1 MQPEDNKPAASRL
14 ERSELGLP
22 GSFGPLV
29 KISLALLL
37 IALVVLAVRGRVWE
51 AFRGNRIEEIV
62 SEARIAIHAK
72 QWEQAVIRIREARE
86 VNANHPDL
94 WRVTTEYLD
103 QTGLEPVLQ
112 IQTLRRLREVGLAE
126 KGDELIEGRA
136 HLRLGDLPRARAIWE
151 KLPEDERR
159 SSEALEFH
167 AAIQLQEG
175 EKEKARAT
183 SLLAAQNKTDGPLA
197 AFRSAKIGLISA
209 LPERRASALAE
220 IQAMSTQKDAAGLEA
235 LRLLIER
242 DGITSA
248 EAEKLLVAFEAHP
261 KHDLADRL
269 SALSA
274 IMRADPGRRGALLD
288 AEVKAQKGKSHDVT
302 LLVAR
307 WLAHEKEHLRVLD
320 LAPREVLLKEK
331 DLFPIFLQSMAEAGR
346 WKDMRELFENHR
358 SLPMKEESIQVW
370 KAIAASRLEST
381 LKQAEHH
388 LRLAFTGSISA
399 KNHATLR
406 AASQVAEDLELWE
419 LAYEGY
425 SQLSQPEVGAELEM
439 LEKCWKAAIAT
450 SHMDWQLDTARRLR
464 VLRPTSVR
472 FANRLDYLRLL
483 LGDEIEAA
491 MEWREV
497 YTDESADERQMAALL
512 LALKAYRMRDK
523 SLMLESLAKVDD
535 ATALPPGQRAVLA
548 GLLASGGQA
557 GRAFQLA
564 ERVQERLL
572 SSVELAFLK
581 KAL

>member
-1 MQPEDNKPAASRL
+1 MNPPEKPTPTRL

-29 KISLALLL
+29 KVSVALLL
-37 IALVVLAVRGRVWE
+37 VALIVLTVRGRVWD
-51 AFRGNRIEEIV
+51 AFRGNRIEELV
-62 SEARIAIHAK
+62 SEAKLAIEAK

-86 VNANHPDL
+86 LKADHPEL
-94 WRVTTEYLD
+94 WRVTTQYLD

-112 IQTLRRLREVGLAE
+112 IQTLRRLREAGVVVKDDDL
-126 KGDELIEGRA
+126 LEGRA
-136 HLRLGDLPRARAIWE
+136 LLRLGDLERARMIWE
-151 KLPEDERR
+151 KLP
-159 SSEALEFH
+159 SEEKQTAAALEFQ

-175 EKEKARAT
+175 EKEKAHAT
-183 SLLAAQNKTDGPLA
+183 TQLAAQSKSDDPLA
-197 AFRSAKIGLISA
+197 AFHRAKIGLDSTI
-209 LPERRASALAE
+209 PERRASALAE
-220 IQAMSTQKDAAGLEA
+220 MAALSMQKDATGLEA

-242 DGITSA
+242 NGITAS
-248 EAEKLLVAFEAHP
+248 EAEKLLTAFEAHP

-274 IMRADPGRRGALLD
+274 IMRADPARRDAVLR
-288 AEVKAQKGKSHDVT
+288 AEVAAQKGKSLDVT

-320 LAPREVLLKEK
+320 LAPRDVLLKEK

-346 WKDMRELFENHR
+346 WREMRELFENHR
-358 SLPMKEESIQVW
+358 SLPMKEEGIQVW
-370 KAIAASRLEST
+370 KALAASRLEPT

-388 LRLAFTGSISA
+388 LRLAFTGSISS

-406 AASQVAEDLELWE
+406 AAAQVAEDLELWE

-425 SQLSQPEVGAELEM
+425 SELSRPELGTELEM
-439 LEKCWKAAIAT
+439 LEKCWKAATAT
-450 SHMDWQLDTARRLR
+450 SHMNWQLDTARRLR

-497 YTDESADERQMAALL
+497 YTDESADERHMAALL
-512 LALKAYRMRDK
+512 LALKAYRMNDK
-523 SLMLESLAKVDD
+523 SRMLESLAKVGD
-535 ATALPPGQRAVLA
+535 AASLPPGQRAVLA
-548 GLLASGGQA
+548 GLLASGGDV
-557 GRAFQLA
+557 GRAYQLA
-564 ERVQERLL
+564 EKVQESLL
-572 SSVELAFLK
+572 SPVERGFLK

>member
-1 MQPEDNKPAASRL
+1 MNPPEKPTPTRL

-29 KISLALLL
+29 KVSIALLL
-37 IALVVLAVRGRVWE
+37 IALIVLAVRGRVWD
-51 AFRGNRIEEIV
+51 AFRGNRIEKLV
-62 SEARIAIHAK
+62 SEAKLAIEAK
-72 QWEQAVIRIREARE
+72 QWEQAVIRLREARE
-86 VNANHPDL
+86 LKADHPDL
-94 WRVTTEYLD
+94 WRVTTLYLD

-112 IQTLRRLREVGLAE
+112 IQTLRRLREAGLAA
-126 KGDELIEGRA
+126 KGDDLLEGRA
-136 HLRLGDLPRARAIWE
+136 HLRLGDLPRARVIWE
-151 KLPEDERR
+151 KLPADERQ
-159 SSEALEFH
+159 SAAALEFQ
-167 AAIQLQEG
+167 AAIQFQEG

-183 SLLAAQNKTDGPLA
+183 SQLAAQSKSDDPLA
-197 AFRSAKIGLISA
+197 AFRNAKIGLISS

-220 IQAMSTQKDAAGLEA
+220 MTALSTQKDAAGLEA

-242 DGITSA
+242 DGITAA
-248 EAEKLLVAFEAHP
+248 EAEKLLAAFEAHP

-274 IMRADPGRRGALLD
+274 IMRADPARRAAVLD
-288 AEVKAQKGKSHDVT
+288 AEVAAQKSKSLDVT

-320 LAPREVLLKEK
+320 LAPRDVLLKEK
-331 DLFPIFLQSMAEAGR
+331 DLFPILVQSMAEAER
-346 WKDMRELFENHR
+346 WKEMREVFENHHA
-358 SLPMKEESIQVW
+358 LPMKEEGIQVW
-370 KAIAASRLEST
+370 KALAASRLEPT

-406 AASQVAEDLELWE
+406 AAAQVAEDLELWE

-425 SQLSQPEVGAELEM
+425 SQLSKPEVGAELEM
-439 LEKCWKAAIAT
+439 LEKCWKAATAT

-497 YTDESADERQMAALL
+497 YTDESADERHMAALL
-512 LALKAYRMRDK
+512 LALKAYRMNDK
-523 SLMLESLAKVDD
+523 SRMLESLAKVSD
-535 ATALPPGQRAVLA
+535 ATSLPPGQRAVFA
-548 GLLASGGQA
+548 GLLASGGEV
-557 GRAFQLA
+557 GRAYQLA
-564 ERVQERLL
+564 EKLQESLL
-572 SSVELAFLK
+572 SPVERGFLK

>member
-1 MQPEDNKPAASRL
+1 MNSDDKPTPSRL

-29 KISLALLL
+29 KVSIALLL
-37 IALVVLAVRGRVWE
+37 IALIVLAVRGRVWD
-51 AFRGNRIEEIV
+51 AFRGNRIEELV
-62 SEARIAIHAK
+62 GEAKLAIEAK

-86 VNANHPDL
+86 LKADHPGL
-94 WRVTTEYLD
+94 WRVTAQYLD
-103 QTGLEPVLQ
+103 QTGLEPVMQ
-112 IQTLRRLREVGLAE
+112 IQTLRRLREAGLVE
-126 KGDELIEGRA
+126 KGDDLLEGRA
-136 HLRLGDLPRARAIWE
+136 HLRLGDLARARLIWE
-151 KLPEDERR
+151 KLSTAEKQTAA
-159 SSEALEFH
+159 ALEFQ

-183 SLLAAQNKTDGPLA
+183 SQLAAQSKSDDPLA
-197 AFRSAKIGLISA
+197 AFRSAKVGLVSTI
-209 LPERRASALAE
+209 PERRASALAE
-220 IQAMSTQKDAAGLEA
+220 MTALSTQKDAAGLEA

-242 DGITSA
+242 DGITAA
-248 EAEKLLVAFEAHP
+248 EAEKLLTAFEAHP

-274 IMRADPGRRGALLD
+274 IVRADPARRGAVLST
-288 AEVKAQKGKSHDVT
+288 EVTAQKGKSLDVT

-320 LAPREVLLKEK
+320 LAPRDVLLKEK

-346 WKDMRELFENHR
+346 WREMRGLFENHR
-358 SLPMKEESIQVW
+358 SLPMKEEGIQVW
-370 KAIAASRLEST
+370 KALAASRLEPT

-388 LRLAFTGSISA
+388 LRLAFTGSISS
-399 KNHATLR
+399 KNHAILR
-406 AASQVAEDLELWE
+406 AAAQVAEDLQLWE

-425 SQLSQPEVGAELEM
+425 SQLSKPEVGAELEM
-439 LEKCWKAAIAT
+439 LEKCWKAATVT

-497 YTDESADERQMAALL
+497 YTDESADERHMAALL
-512 LALKAYRMRDK
+512 LALKAYRMNDK
-523 SLMLESLAKVDD
+523 SRMLESLAKVGD
-535 ATALPPGQRAVLA
+535 AAGLPPGQRAVFA
-548 GLLASGGQA
+548 GLLASGGEV
-557 GRAFQLA
+557 GRAYQLA
-564 ERVQERLL
+564 EKVQESLL
-572 SSVELAFLK
+572 SPVERVFLK

>member
-1 MQPEDNKPAASRL
+1 MQPEDNPTPPSRF

-29 KISLALLL
+29 KISIALLV

-51 AFRGNRIEEIV
+51 AFRGNRIEELV
-62 SEARIAIHAK
+62 SEARIAIQAK

-86 VNANHPDL
+86 VQPDHPDL
-94 WRVTTEYLD
+94 WRITTEYLD

-112 IQTLRRLREVGLAE
+112 IQTLRRLREAGLAE
-126 KGDELIEGRA
+126 KGDDLLEGRA

-151 KLPEDERR
+151 KLPQDQRR
-159 SSEALEFH
+159 SAAALEFQ

-183 SLLAAQNKTDGPLA
+183 SLLADQNKTDDPFA

-209 LPERRASALAE
+209 LPERRASALGE
-220 IQAMSTQKDAAGLEA
+220 IQTMSAQKDAVGLEA
-235 LRLLIER
+235 LRFLIER
-242 DGITSA
+242 DGITA
-248 EAEKLLVAFEAHP
+248 TEGEKLLAAFEAHP

-274 IMRADPGRRGALLD
+274 IMRAEPGRRAAILD
-288 AEVKAQKGKSHDVT
+288 AEVSAQKEKSFDVT

-320 LAPREVLLKEK
+320 LAPLDLLLKEK

-346 WKDMRELFENHR
+346 WKEMRELFENHR
-358 SLPMKEESIQVW
+358 SLPMKEEGIQVW
-370 KAIAASRLEST
+370 KALAASRLEPT

-399 KNHATLR
+399 KNYATLR

-425 SQLSQPEVGAELEM
+425 SQLSQPEVGVELEM

-464 VLRPTSVR
+464 LLRPTSVR

-483 LGDEIEAA
+483 LGNEIEAA

-497 YTDESADERQMAALL
+497 YTDASTEDQQLAALL
-512 LALKAYRMRDK
+512 QALKAYRMGDK
-523 SLMLESLAKVDD
+523 SRMLESLSKVEDP
-535 ATALPPGQRAVLA
+535 AALPPGQRAVLA
-548 GLLASGGQA
+548 GLLASGGEA
-557 GRAFQLA
+557 GRAFQVA

-572 SSVELAFLK
+572 SPVELTFLK